1 MTWVLVLLL
10 AALVFVALVWILKL
24 PRGGYEW
31 AGAALLL
38 GLAGYALQGEPGQPG
53 APKPPIETAD
63 TADEALIAQRQAM
76 GAAFGSGQS
85 WLIVADGLSRR
96 GQFGAAA
103 QVLRSAVRKS
113 PNDPDLWVALGN
125 ALVGHGN
132 GFISPAAQFA
142 FQRAASISPQ
152 HPGPPFFMGLALA
165 QSGRLVEART
175 IWAQLLARAPKD
187 ASYRADLESRI
198 QRIEGMIAMQG
209 GGAPGA
215 PDPTPPSTPTS
226 APASTPSPSATG
238 DGAAAR

>member
-10 AALVFVALVWILKL
+10 AAIVLAALVWLLKL
-24 PRGGYEW
+24 PRNCYEW

-53 APKPPIETAD
+53 APKPPIETAN

-76 GAAFGSGQS
+76 GASFGSGQS

-103 QVLRSAVRKS
+103 QVLRSAVRQN

-142 FQRAASISPQ
+142 FQRAATIAPQ

-187 ASYRADLESRI
+187 AGYRADLEERL
-198 QRIEGMIAMQG
+198 QRIDGMIAMQG
-209 GGAPGA
+209 GAPAAA
-215 PDPTPPSTPTS
+215 PAASAEPTP
-226 APASTPSPSATG
+226 APAPAPTAA
-238 DGAAAR
+238 GAASPQP